1 MKAAL
6 RDKRRKEAAERRTQ
20 LLEGEPTS
28 LVTKDE
34 RQKIWDQFKARGDND
49 VHAIAAVSRIVA
61 QLEAARREE
70 RRLVKPVNGQGLLVP
85 GGRLIISPDE
95 ARQQAMPQ

>member
-1 MKAAL
+1 VKAAL
-6 RDKRRKEAAERRTQ
+6 RDQRRKEAAARWQQ
-20 LLEGEPTS
+20 LLDGEPGS
-28 LVTKDE
+28 LVTAEE
-34 RQKIWDQFKARGDND
+34 RRKIWEQFKARGDND
-49 VHAIAAVSRIVA
+49 VHAIAAVTRIVA

-95 ARQQAMPQ
+95 ARQQAMP